1 MKKLS
6 YILLAAACAFGSAA
20 CSVDELLQVE
30 TPNRPVRTFTC
41 GFDEDDATKT
51 TITRLGKTVWS
62 EGDKILLTNGV
73 ERDTVTVAEAYAGTK
88 YCEFSTTLEGDLYV
102 VYPYNVCDS
111 ITVDGKKIVVDVP
124 AVQNG
129 TFGSANIAC
138 AIANDPERKVNL
150 KNITSVLKF
159 RVPATT
165 AAPVVFAAV
174 NANENS
180 LSGPVCVEFNDGEPV
195 LTPVEGGSYNA
206 NVSVQVKGN
215 AGDFYVSVIP
225 GTYTAGFN
233 LTAATLDLNYASE
246 TKTTLSDKELKAN
259 DLFDLGKIGEDLKPM
274 GGDGSAENP
283 YQITTIGEMVALAY
297 TVNDGNTLKEKHLKL
312 MNDVAGVSLSVG
324 TYDDKNKNYKAFQ
337 GEFDG
342 NGKKITLAMNNRVG
356 DRATGLFAFVK
367 DSAYVHDLTVEGSVT
382 SVSNNTGAVAGV
394 VRVVHADGTG
404 ARFERVINKANV
416 SSSAA
421 SVGGIAGYADADST
435 KVNTKLQFESCENHG
450 NIVSANSHVGGLI
463 GSAKYLTIKNGNNT
477 GRLEGVTNVGG
488 LTGYTYMS
496 NFYDSKNSGSASAS
510 GSGGNFLNNKG
521 ASGTYAAGAAGIAAY
536 GQNVYLKRCENSGS
550 ISGVNK
556 TGGLVGSL
564 YWGNVI
570 NCVNNGEV
578 SVSVDAAG
586 GVAGWIVTHAMVY
599 GCVNKGKITTK
610 RYQAAGIAGQVQS
623 WHSSQTAPMITIRNC
638 HNEGEIVVTEGNAA
652 GGIIGYTWVMNN
664 LVRVDVV
671 SCTNK
676 GYVHA
681 PQHAAGI
688 VGCYGRYSNWSR
700 LNIWNCENHGHIHAK
715 QGVGGIFGSA
725 LAYTRD
731 QGVFI
736 YNSINTGSIT
746 YTDAAR
752 KDPNAGGIAGYINH
766 GKNAQIENCSNTGR
780 IGPAAAEDGTVPA
793 PVEGA
798 NIGGIIG
805 YNATALGQIYNMFS
819 LDGCCP
825 TLFGPASKAFSSKN
839 NCVSFDADGKLPDI
853 ITVNNKSV
861 ATVLDALNEWVVGKG
876 SLFGVDYLKWAA
888 PNTFI
893 YPSYTDEIDLGNGF
907 DIENGGEI

>member
-1 MKKLS
+1 M
-6 YILLAAACAFGSAA
+6 ILAAATVFGFAA
-20 CSVDELLQVE
+20 CTVNELSPIE
-30 TPNRPVRTFTC
+30 TPVRTLRTFTC
-41 GFDEDDATKT
+41 GFDEDVTKT
-51 TITRLGKTVWS
+51 TINRQGKTLWS
-62 EGDKILLTNGV
+62 EGDKILLTNGT
-73 ERDTVTVAEAYAGTK
+73 ESDTVIVDALYAGEK
-88 YCEFSTTLEGDLYV
+88 YCEFATALEGTLYA

-111 ITVDGKKIVVDVP
+111 VTTEGKIIVNVP
-124 AVQNG
+124 STQNG

-138 AIANDPERKVNL
+138 AVADDAARKISLRNV
-150 KNITSVLKF
+150 TSVLKF
-159 RVPATT
+159 KVPAITD
-165 AAPVVFAAV
+165 APVVFASV

-180 LSGPVCVEFNDGEPV
+180 LSGPVSVSFADGEPV
-195 LTPVEGGSYNA
+195 VAAVENGTYFS
-206 NVSVQVKGN
+206 NVSVQVGGS

-225 GTYTAGFN
+225 GTYSAGFN
-233 LTAATLDLNYASE
+233 LTAATLDLQHASE
-246 TKTTLSDKELKAN
+246 TKVTVSDKELNVN
-259 DLFDLGKIGEDLKPM
+259 DLFDLGKIGENLQPM

-283 YQITTIGEMVALAY
+283 YQISTIGEMVVLAY
-297 TVNDGNTLKEKHLKL
+297 TVNEGNSLKEKHLKL
-312 MNDVAGVSLSVG
+312 VADIAGVSLPVG
-324 TYDDKNKNYKAFQ
+324 TYDEKNEVYRAFQ

-342 NGKKITLAMNNRVG
+342 NGKKVTLAMNNRVG

-382 SVSNNTGAVAGV
+382 SVSNYTGAVAGV
-394 VRVVHADGTG
+394 VHVVHANGTG

-421 SVGGIAGYADADST
+421 SVGGIAGHADADST
-435 KVNTKLQFESCENHG
+435 NVNTKLQFESCENHG

-463 GSAKYLTIKNGNNT
+463 GYANYLTIKNGNNT
-477 GRLEGVTNVGG
+477 GSVKGVTNVGG
-488 LTGYTYMS
+488 LTGRTYMS

-521 ASGTYAAGAAGIAAY
+521 QCTYAAGAAGIAAY

-578 SVSVDAAG
+578 SVSEDAAG
-586 GVAGWIVTHAMVY
+586 GVAGWIATQAMVY
-599 GCVNKGKITTK
+599 GCVNKGKITTT

-623 WHSSQTAPMITIRNC
+623 WHAKNAAMITIRNC
-638 HNEGEIVVTEGNAA
+638 HNEGEVVVTSGNAA

-664 LVRVDVV
+664 VARVDVV

-681 PQHAAGI
+681 PQHASGI

-700 LNIWNCENHGHIHAK
+700 LNIWNCENHGHIHAN

-725 LAYTRD
+725 LSYTKS

-736 YNSINTGSIT
+736 YNSLNAGNIT
-746 YTDAAR
+746 YTDAAK
-752 KDPNAGGIAGYINH
+752 KDPNAGGIAGYINN
-766 GKNAQIENCSNTGR
+766 GSNGWLENCCNTGVV
-780 IGPAAAEDGTVPA
+780 GPVAAEDGTVPA
-793 PVEGA
+793 PVDGA
-798 NIGGIIG
+798 NVGGIIG
-805 YNATALGQIYNMFS
+805 YNATGQGHIYNMYS
-819 LDGCCP
+819 LEGKCP
-825 TLFGPASKAFSSKN
+825 NLWGPASKAFQSHN
-839 NCVSFDADGKLPDI
+839 NCTTFDAEGKLPDLV
-853 ITVNNKSV
+853 TVDSKPY
-861 ATVLDALNEWVVGKG
+861 ATTLDALNAWVVVKG